1 MLMANAHREQLANR
15 HARIDA
21 SLAAELKRPVP
32 DTAVVRRL
40 KTEKLKL
47 KDEISAQLH

>member
-21 SLAAELKRPVP
+21 NLAAELKRPVP
-32 DTAVVRRL
+32 DSVVVRRL
-40 KTEKLKL
+40 KAKKLKL